1 MINVAW
7 CAPAGRLDAE
17 TARQRIHGQHDQ
29 IRGLLDRARV
39 VAELALDGSPPT
51 PDAVA
56 SAIGDIHATMT
67 VHLTFEENV
76 LLPILDDDLPLGPE
90 RGRRMVDEHKRQRAM
105 LEALHREAS
114 AGPELPTLAVKLA
127 SLTAWLLTDMNE
139 EERTFVTPDVIR
151 DDAVTVDQD
160 GG

>member
-1 MINVAW
+1 MINVSW

-29 IRGLLDRARV
+29 IRGLLDRARA
-39 VAELALDGSPPT
+39 VAELALDGRPPA

-56 SAIGDIHATMT
+56 SAIGDIRATMT

-76 LLPILDDDLPLGPE
+76 LLPILDDDVPLGPE

-105 LEALHREAS
+105 LEACTER
-114 AGPELPTLAVKLA
+114 PLPVPNCPHWP
-127 SLTAWLLTDMNE
+127 SSWH
-139 EERTFVTPDVIR
+139 P
-151 DDAVTVDQD
+151 
-160 GG
+160 